1 MQEGVK
7 ARQIGDRPADSESVS
22 SSLSPFP
29 QRLEDLICLFPFFP
43 AVHLHVE
50 ALLLSSPCHGILD
63 LRLVPEDR
71 SRSSPVPDR
80 LDVPVHAMPITW
92 PQPGEELMFEGGR
105 RPGHDER
112 KGWKSPVVGEHL
124 HDHVQVWDK
133 GDWFERLESPRILLL
148 CMRGSKLSPDPL
160 GPILR
165 IDHAAHPLIL
175 RATRPGLHEAQ
186 GVLKRAADAREI
198 ANPGEKAILDVV
210 DAARERREVF
220 SEHLSHQPRIASDL
234 ELREAGIRREGL
246 KVHYLSS
253 EVDDTVAQAP
263 LQPSH
268 ALTEPAYPAHPV
280 RLVPNVREAP

>member
-1 MQEGVK
+1 MGTGPLEKLPRPLQFGDLVLSRVAPCRGHAILIEDRQGSGDPARSQGRCAVLQKELPERGPGGLLLQEGVK

-29 QRLEDLICLFPFFP
+29 QRL
-43 AVHLHVE
+43 
-50 ALLLSSPCHGILD
+50 G
-63 LRLVPEDR
+63 
-71 SRSSPVPDR
+71 
-80 LDVPVHAMPITW
+80 
-92 PQPGEELMFEGGR
+92 
-105 RPGHDER
+105 
-112 KGWKSPVVGEHL
+112 
-124 HDHVQVWDK
+124 
-133 GDWFERLESPRILLL
+133 
-148 CMRGSKLSPDPL
+148 GSKLSPAPL